1 MTKALPK
8 KGMIWFLFYALL
20 FAGIGFFLL
29 SPTLKDIEKN
39 KKEIVAEQKTL
50 TANYDEIASLQKISK
65 DKAGFDQIRDTV
77 FGYLPAILNSSQ
89 FIVEVE
95 GLAKKTDI
103 TINSVSMNA
112 VSSSVAAEKTT
123 AKTTDETTKTETTKT
138 DTTKKK
144 TKGGTQKNEFSL
156 TTKAD
161 FAKTM
166 SFIAQMEKLSRFNSI
181 TSLSIASSENNGA
194 DVKITGNIFYEQQ

>member
-1 MTKALPK
+1 MTKTFPK

-20 FAGIGFFLL
+20 FAGIAVFLL
-29 SPTLKDIEKN
+29 NPTLKNIEKN
-39 KKEIVAEQKTL
+39 KKEIVTEQKTL

-65 DKAGFDQIRDTV
+65 DKVGFDEIKNTV
-77 FGYLPAILNSSQ
+77 FGYLPATLNSSQ

-95 GLAKKTDI
+95 GLAKRTDI
-103 TINSVSMNA
+103 TVNSVSMSA
-112 VSSSVAAEKTT
+112 ASSSVVAEKTT

-144 TKGGTQKNEFSL
+144 TKGGIQKNEFSL

-181 TSLSIASSENNGA
+181 TSLSVASAENGGA

>member
-1 MTKALPK
+1 MTSNITRKSFI
-8 KGMIWFLFYALL
+8 GFGIYALL
-20 FAGIGFFLL
+20 FAAIIFFLL
-29 SPTLKDIEKN
+29 NPTLAEIEKN
-39 KKEIVAEQKTL
+39 KKAIISEQKEL
-50 TANYDEIASLQKISK
+50 TANYDEISSLQKIMQ
-65 DKAGFDQIRDTV
+65 DQQGFENIKATV
-77 FGYLPAILNSSQ
+77 LGYLPASLNSSQ

-112 VSSSVAAEKTT
+112 TPSAVSKESKTTTTTTTSDAEKKETT
-123 AKTTDETTKTETTKT
+123 AAK
-138 DTTKKK
+138 TKK
-144 TKGGTQKNEFSL
+144 GTQQNEFSL
-156 TTKAD
+156 STKAD

-181 TSLSIASSENNGA
+181 SAISITSIENNGA